1 MNEPNPAAPAHG
13 SVPLHETSP
22 TDRSQPYAPDAD
34 ALSGPPAMEPIAF
47 VGAGPGDVELITVKG
62 RRLLDNADCIVYAGS
77 LVNPAILS
85 GCKAHIHDSAGMN
98 LDEII
103 ETMAEAWHN
112 NKSVVRLHT
121 GDPSIFGAI
130 KEQMQRLDAIGIPY
144 IVVPGVSSAF
154 GAAAALK
161 AELTLP
167 EIAQTVI
174 ITRQEG
180 RTPVPDLEKLRAL
193 AAHQTTMLIF
203 LSVSMIETVV
213 RELLAG
219 GYPMTTPVAIVEKAT
234 WDQERL
240 VSGTLAD
247 IAARVRETGIS
258 KTAII
263 CVGRVFADLPLAAVS
278 KLYDK
283 EFSHG
288 SRTGSKG

>member
-1 MNEPNPAAPAHG
+1 MNESN
-13 SVPLHETSP
+13 
-22 TDRSQPYAPDAD
+22 RQ
-34 ALSGPPAMEPIAF
+34 PIAF
-47 VGAGPGDVELITVKG
+47 VGAGPGDVELITMKG
-62 RRLLDNADCIVYAGS
+62 RRLLDHADCIVYAGS
-77 LVNPAILS
+77 LVNPAILA
-85 GCKAHIHDSAGMN
+85 GCKARIHDSAGMN

-103 ETMAEAWHN
+103 ATMATAWHHGQ
-112 NKSVVRLHT
+112 SVVRLHT

-130 KEQMQRLDAIGIPY
+130 KEQMQRLDALHISY
-144 IVVPGVSSAF
+144 VVVPGVSSAF

-167 EIAQTVI
+167 EVAQTVI

-180 RTPVPDLEKLRAL
+180 RTPVPDLEKLRSL

-213 RELLAG
+213 LELLAG
-219 GYPMTTPVAIVEKAT
+219 GYPPTTPVSVVEKAS
-234 WDQERL
+234 WDNERII
-240 VSGTLAD
+240 SGTLAD
-247 IAARVRETGIS
+247 ITAAIREAEIC

-263 CVGRVFADLPLAAVS
+263 CVGRVFADLPLTAVS

-288 SRTGSKG
+288 SRTA

>member
-1 MNEPNPAAPAHG
+1 M
-13 SVPLHETSP
+13 SVSN
-22 TDRSQPYAPDAD
+22 R
-34 ALSGPPAMEPIAF
+34 ALEPIAF

-62 RRLLDNADCIVYAGS
+62 RRLLDHAGCIVYAGS
-77 LVNPAILS
+77 LVNPAILA
-85 GCKAHIHDSAGMN
+85 GCQADIHDSAGMN

-103 ETMAEAWHN
+103 ETMATAWRN
-112 NKSVVRLHT
+112 GQSVVRLHT

-130 KEQMQRLDAIGIPY
+130 KEQMQRLDTLDIPY

-154 GAAAALK
+154 GTAAALK

-180 RTPVPDLEKLRAL
+180 RTPVPDLEKLRLL
-193 AAHQTTMLIF
+193 ATHQTTMLIF

-213 RELLAG
+213 LELIAG
-219 GYPMTTPVAIVEKAT
+219 GYPQDTPVAVVEKAT
-234 WDQERL
+234 WDNERI
-240 VSGTLAD
+240 VKGTLAD
-247 IAARVRETGIS
+247 IAARIRETGIC

-288 SRTGSKG
+288 SRSAQGQD

>member
-1 MNEPNPAAPAHG
+1 MSG
-13 SVPLHETSP
+13 SSRAV
-22 TDRSQPYAPDAD
+22 
-34 ALSGPPAMEPIAF
+34 EPIAF

-62 RRLLDNADCIVYAGS
+62 RRLLDHAGCIVYAGS
-77 LVNPAILS
+77 LVNPAILA
-85 GCKAHIHDSAGMN
+85 GCKAETHDSAGMN

-103 ETMAEAWHN
+103 DVMAAAWRQGQ
-112 NKSVVRLHT
+112 SVVRLHT

-130 KEQMQRLDAIGIPY
+130 KEQMQRLDALDIPY
-144 IVVPGVSSAF
+144 LVVPGVSSAF
-154 GAAAALK
+154 GTAAVLK

-180 RTPVPDLEKLRAL
+180 RTPVPDLEKLRLL
-193 AAHQTTMLIF
+193 ATHQTTMLIF
-203 LSVSMIETVV
+203 LSVSMIESVV
-213 RELLAG
+213 LELLAG
-219 GYPMTTPVAIVEKAT
+219 GYPQDTPVAVVEKAT
-234 WDQERL
+234 WDDERI
-240 VSGTLAD
+240 VRGTLAD
-247 IAARVRETGIS
+247 IAAKIREAGIS

-288 SRTGSKG
+288 SRAVKE

>member
-1 MNEPNPAAPAHG
+1 MSEPNQ
-13 SVPLHETSP
+13 SI
-22 TDRSQPYAPDAD
+22 
-34 ALSGPPAMEPIAF
+34 EPIAF

-62 RRLLDNADCIVYAGS
+62 RRLLDHAGCIVYAGS
-77 LVNPAILS
+77 LVNPAILA
-85 GCKAHIHDSAGMN
+85 GCKADIHDSAGMN

-103 ETMAEAWHN
+103 ETMTTAWRN
-112 NKSVVRLHT
+112 GQSVVRLHT

-130 KEQMQRLDAIGIPY
+130 KEQMQRLDAMTIPY
-144 IVVPGVSSAF
+144 VVVPGVSSAF
-154 GAAAALK
+154 GTAAALK

-180 RTPVPDLEKLRAL
+180 RTPVPDLEKLRLL
-193 AAHQTTMLIF
+193 ATHQTTMLIF

-213 RELLAG
+213 LELLAG
-219 GYPMTTPVAIVEKAT
+219 GYPQDTPVAVVEKAT
-234 WDQERL
+234 WDNERI
-240 VSGTLAD
+240 VMGTLAD
-247 IAARVRETGIS
+247 IAVRIREAGIS

-288 SRTGSKG
+288 SRTAKG

>member
-1 MNEPNPAAPAHG
+1 MSERN
-13 SVPLHETSP
+13 
-22 TDRSQPYAPDAD
+22 QQ
-34 ALSGPPAMEPIAF
+34 PIAF

-62 RRLLDNADCIVYAGS
+62 RRLLDSADCIVYAGS
-77 LVNPAILS
+77 LVNPAILT
-85 GCKAHIHDSAGMN
+85 GCKAAAIHDSAGMN
-98 LDEII
+98 LEEII
-103 ETMAEAWHN
+103 ATMTTAWHTGQ
-112 NKSVVRLHT
+112 SGVRLHT
-121 GDPSIFGAI
+121 GDPSIYGAI
-130 KEQMQRLDAIGIPY
+130 KEQMQRLDASNIPY

-167 EIAQTVI
+167 EVAQTVI

-180 RTPVPDLEKLRAL
+180 RTPVPELEKLRLL

-213 RELLAG
+213 LELLAG
-219 GYPMTTPVAIVEKAT
+219 GYPNDTPVAVVEKAT
-234 WDQERL
+234 WDNEQV

-247 IAARVRETGIS
+247 IAAKIRAAGIS

-263 CVGRVFADLPLAAVS
+263 CVGRVFGDLPLAAVS

-283 EFSHG
+283 DFSHG
-288 SRTGSKG
+288 SRAAQG

>member
-1 MNEPNPAAPAHG
+1 MNEPNQKP
-13 SVPLHETSP
+13 V
-22 TDRSQPYAPDAD
+22 
-34 ALSGPPAMEPIAF
+34 AF

-62 RRLLDNADCIVYAGS
+62 RRLLDHADCIVYAGS
-77 LVNPAILS
+77 LVNPAILT
-85 GCKAHIHDSAGMN
+85 GCKAEIHNSAGMN
-98 LDEII
+98 LDEIM
-103 ETMAEAWHN
+103 ETMVTAWHN
-112 NKSVVRLHT
+112 GQSVVRLHT

-130 KEQMQRLDAIGIPY
+130 KEQMQRLDAMTIPY
-144 IVVPGVSSAF
+144 IVVPGVSAAF

-180 RTPVPDLEKLRAL
+180 RTPVPDLERLRLL
-193 AAHQTTMLIF
+193 ATHQTTMLIF

-213 RELLAG
+213 LELLAG
-219 GYPMTTPVAIVEKAT
+219 GYPQDTPVAVVEKAT
-234 WDQERL
+234 WDNERII
-240 VSGTLAD
+240 SGTLSN
-247 IAARVRETGIS
+247 IAARIRETGIC

-263 CVGRVFADLPLAAVS
+263 CVGRVFGDLPLAAVS

-288 SRTGSKG
+288 SRTATTG